1 MPTSIKTRFVAADA
15 SARLSAIGTG
25 SSRETVICVIKMH
38 DRARGPSEPTPQ
50 GACRPLVK
58 EWIERQYGYNL
69 DKIHSP
75 VFLGKH
81 ISRSPTARSRRRR
94 PRVEVTTRRGSR
106 RLTRR

>member
-15 SARLSAIGTG
+15 SARLSASGTG

-58 EWIERQYGYNL
+58 EPIERQYGYNL

-75 VFLGKH
+75 VFWASTFRGPRRH
-81 ISRSPTARSRRRR
+81 VRDADAR
-94 PRVEVTTRRGSR
+94 G
-106 RLTRR
+106 LK